1 VHKLYHSLLT
11 FFNNFF
17 FAGFKPFGMFIDL
30 YIIEGRKF
38 MGKKLI
44 YVILGLIVAIIVIAE
59 CFAGTH
65 ITSQADQIEK
75 KITQKIER
83 VFKD

>member
-1 VHKLYHSLLT
+1 
-11 FFNNFF
+11 
-17 FAGFKPFGMFIDL
+17 
-30 YIIEGRKF
+30 

-65 ITSQADQIEK
+65 IKSQANHIEQKITKKIEK
-75 KITQKIER
+75 
-83 VFKD
+83 VFED

>member
-1 VHKLYHSLLT
+1 
-11 FFNNFF
+11 
-17 FAGFKPFGMFIDL
+17 
-30 YIIEGRKF
+30 

-65 ITSQADQIEK
+65 IRSQANQIEK
-75 KITQKIER
+75 KISHKIEK
-83 VFKD
+83 VFED

>member
-1 VHKLYHSLLT
+1 
-11 FFNNFF
+11 
-17 FAGFKPFGMFIDL
+17 
-30 YIIEGRKF
+30 

-59 CFAGTH
+59 CFAGTR
-65 ITSQADQIEK
+65 IKSQANQIEK
-75 KITQKIER
+75 NINHKIEK

>member
-1 VHKLYHSLLT
+1 
-11 FFNNFF
+11 
-17 FAGFKPFGMFIDL
+17 
-30 YIIEGRKF
+30 

-65 ITSQADQIEK
+65 IKTRANQIEK
-75 KITQKIER
+75 KITQKIEK
-83 VFKD
+83 VFED